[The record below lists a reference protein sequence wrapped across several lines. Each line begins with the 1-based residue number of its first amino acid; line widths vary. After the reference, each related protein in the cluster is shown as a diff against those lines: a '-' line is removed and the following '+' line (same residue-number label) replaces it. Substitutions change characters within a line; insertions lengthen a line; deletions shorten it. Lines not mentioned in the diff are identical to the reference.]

1 MSLLMMWKDA
11 SKMFQKFSIVDSEI
25 ISEKIHFI
33 KVVKFNKS

>member
-33 KVVKFNKS
+33 QVVKFNKS